1 MSEPTAEELAAK
13 NAELLKDNKKLRDN
27 MRDLS
32 ESMKR
37 FDGIDPEAFKAMQ
50 TEAEKRKQADL
61 ETAGK
66 WEEAK
71 AEMERQH
78 KAQMEAMQKDA
89 GDWRSR
95 FEDRAIN
102 SELLSAAN
110 KGNAVNADQ
119 VASLLRT
126 SVRLSDDGAVEV
138 VGSDGKVSLDDKGN
152 ALSVSGYVESFL
164 SDNAHFVRA
173 SGGGTG
179 SAGGMG
185 AGKAS
190 GESMT
195 GTQKIAA
202 GLAGA

>member
-1 MSEPTAEELAAK
+1 MSDLTPEELAAK
-13 NAELLKDNKKLRDN
+13 NAELLKDNKKLRDSV
-27 MRDLS
+27 RDIN

-37 FDGIDPEAFKAMQ
+37 FDGIDPEAFKALQ
-50 TEAEKRKQADL
+50 AEAEKRKQTDL

-78 KAQMEAMQKDA
+78 KAQLEALQSDA

-110 KGNAVNADQ
+110 KGNAINADQ
-119 VASLLRT
+119 VASLLR
-126 SVRLSDDGAVEV
+126 SNVRLTDDGSVEV
-138 VGSDGKVSLDDKGN
+138 VGSDGKALLDDKGN
-152 ALSVSGYVESFL
+152 PVDVPSFVESFL
-164 SDNAHFVRA
+164 EKSPHFLPA
-173 SGGGTG
+173 TGGGAGSTG
-179 SAGGMG
+179 AMGG
-185 AGKAS
+185 KVS
-190 GESMT
+190 SENMT

-202 GLAGA
+202 ALAT